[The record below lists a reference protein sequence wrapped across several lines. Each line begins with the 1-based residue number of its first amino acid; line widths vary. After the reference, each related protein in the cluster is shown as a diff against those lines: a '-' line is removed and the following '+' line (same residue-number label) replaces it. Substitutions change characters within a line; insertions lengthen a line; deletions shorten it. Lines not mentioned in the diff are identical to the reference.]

1 MIKAKIVARVI
12 PDGFQ
17 RDKSGN
23 ASSLRVSLA
32 LMPDFRDV
40 PGGTEVDI
48 ENWPKKIWEN
58 RKDLKLFASSNPDVD
73 FADVNPPEEI
83 AWYARGNITGNEN
96 DPKDGPLSKE
106 FNEGRAN
113 AANALWRRIFLADCG
128 DLAQFCSLMEA
139 LKEDQPKLLK
149 MERNKGGSGNDEVSA
164 IIGSPMSY
172 PVATLAEG
180 VEGLYGSQTAVM
192 LLSAAGQLAVDG
204 KREAWDLA
212 RPMVSPAF
220 FDTVNNSM
228 FGIFAS
234 DTLTNRLLK
243 EKTENSRWWNTD
255 SNDEVPD
262 YVKDHVMLV
271 GKTLEGPSTGMKAA
285 GVQNAVQNYVSS
297 SFVRHFGQQ
306 FASEMAY
313 NLKVAQ
319 FTLELDAA
327 IKRTQ
332 SGAEVTAIPDVAPLR
347 RRSEVGELD
356 DYFAQ
361 MALDTSP
368 WMRGRFSEMPE
379 EPDLSAKDRQDQE
392 EKARAQRAEGEATLQ
407 RAVAAYHAAWRP
419 DTPVRSVDARA
430 EACRDPVEI
439 ARRKFLSI
447 LSHPSLAKFLG
458 LIIDVELKL
467 DSLPYNSD
475 QCFWMFADFGNGSE
489 KERRVATATMLS
501 DKEAADGF
509 FGPCPKLGAAFA
521 INLKIQGLAEEEAP
535 LVYERGVFNLAAPGK
550 DKQARFRLVDFD
562 VDAAVQA
569 LENTGHSRT
578 TAREKGE
585 LDSQIKVALP
595 NLRSRGIALIDR
607 DRSKEIV
614 EEITT
619 AEFKIDGAA
628 VQLYAEDLVIG
639 YRLDVGICS
648 KNVAEVPPMNRWRTL
663 TDRRVRYDPNDIK
676 KEFSDWLQYDVDRD
690 NGFIKPI
697 TRTVSNE
704 DTAKNNEI
712 VEQYVPQETV
722 AIWTGGSLAVGTG
735 ERPPA
740 IAEQRKGET
749 DEQFRKRVWE
759 LSNKYDQLFPI
770 TEIDAYCDLG
780 TNLGFELAKKPS
792 EGGGI
797 PPLRFGRRYW
807 LGARLVYANGGSL
820 SLETA
825 AQFFYTRMSQNGK
838 PGTTAVGGRE
848 TEEGFLYMR
857 GERAGAPVVLLPP
870 DDPLVLK
877 KPGELRGEQAMTV
890 ILREAGARA
899 ARFLVPARSTFDLA
913 EAHGQ
918 FDQTKTQRP
927 PGAFN
932 QYHRNLTSGE
942 FPNAR
947 QNKDKKGGTNPG
959 QVLKPGNSDD
969 ALPYYP
975 DPLARTC
982 HIRILQH
989 DAPIDDSVECKTLHF
1004 YDKATDAVHKAR
1016 PVRIKV
1022 RTFSPAPGQPLH
1034 KITLLD
1040 SENPP
1045 SIQFEIGPGAD
1056 LDLLLWS
1063 GTDQENDLASLRPM
1077 ASGLRI
1083 LTQLQNGLKKQIT
1096 QDATSPAA
1104 HSKVAAALSKVVEF
1118 FQNPTPARVSE
1129 LAAGKMPLVEL
1140 FQQQCGPVPTIA
1152 DQRRLRVVNPV
1163 KRPIDAPRIKDVNVK
1178 CKDDAVERVH
1188 VAALRAVRVKSLPEA
1203 EQTANHWAKYVAAH
1217 VEPPLCY
1224 ASEEDASQTFFVGT
1238 ALVHRASTGKLRF
1251 EALWREYTDD
1261 VALKDGAFV
1270 HEPSG
1275 AGPAIF
1281 SVDKIVRDD
1290 GRAGLSDLSLISDE
1304 TGELRGLKIDFPDTK
1319 ARRVTFGLYAISR
1332 FTEFYKPAKPSADVK
1347 KGDPK
1352 SEDFEKRESVHDVTL
1367 WVPSTARPASPVVD
1381 RILPVFRWNIDR
1393 SKNKITFTR
1402 NVALRVY
1409 LNRPWHSS
1417 GEGEQLAVIC
1427 WPPNLFSDATA
1438 DEVAR
1443 CTLLDRAAPNVINP
1457 KEEFLT
1463 RWGSDPIHL
1472 SGNISDLIPADQFV
1486 SAESRVADLPLQLR
1500 HRDADL
1506 PGGTPQL
1513 DIDKGCPND
1522 PPDPTHPL
1530 RAQAVDPDTVRV
1542 AVATYTPK
1550 LDAQRG
1556 DVWYSDLPITP
1567 GESYFPF
1574 IRLGLARYQP
1584 NSSEPRLALSYPVT
1598 EWAQIPPQR
1607 KAIVEFVNKRTI
1619 LVTVT
1624 GIGYHESQGDEVPE
1638 ERHLVDRPRLRIRVV
1653 RAVKTDRVPSKD
1665 QNIDYM
1671 PLLVNGKPLEY
1682 SKLVPSL
1689 SGNTVTWLQEITL
1702 PQTSKQEGYAIIVEE
1717 TEVMVA
1723 DGDVIGEV
1731 VTAER
1736 GPMFACTIP
1745 FKAPHNMGSTLKDSS
1760 SDDTF
1765 TSPTSVGS

>member
-32 LMPDFRDV
+32 LMPDFRDF

-48 ENWPKKIWEN
+48 ENWPRRIWEN
-58 RKDLKLFASSNPDVD
+58 RKNLKLFVSSNPNAD
-73 FADVNPPEEI
+73 FADANPPKEI
-83 AWYARGNITGNEN
+83 AWYARGNITGNGN
-96 DPKDGPLSKE
+96 DPKDAPLSKE
-106 FNEGRAN
+106 FNEGRAD
-113 AANALWRRIFLADCG
+113 AANALWRRIFLGDCG
-128 DLAQFCSLMEA
+128 DLAQFDNLMEA

-149 MERNKGGSGNDEVSA
+149 MERNKGGAGNDAVSA

-192 LLSAAGQLAVDG
+192 LLSAAGQLAFDG

-220 FDTVNNSM
+220 FDTVNSSM

-234 DTLTNRLLK
+234 DTLTNRLLN
-243 EKTENSRWWNTD
+243 EKTESSRWYNTD
-255 SNDEVPD
+255 SNDEVPED
-262 YVKDHVMLV
+262 VTGQVMLV
-271 GKTLEGPSTGMKAA
+271 GKTLEGPLTGTKAT
-285 GVQNAVQNYVSS
+285 GVQNYISS

-306 FASEMAY
+306 FAAETAY

-319 FTLELDAA
+319 FTFELDAA
-327 IKRTQ
+327 IRKTQ
-332 SGAEVTAIPDVAPLR
+332 SGLKVTAVPDIASLT
-347 RRSEVGELD
+347 RRSEVGTLD
-356 DYFAQ
+356 HYFAQ
-361 MALDTSP
+361 MAVDASP
-368 WMRGRFSEMPE
+368 WTRGRFSEMPE
-379 EPDLSAKDRQDQE
+379 EPGLSAKDRQDRE

-419 DTPVRSVDARA
+419 DTPVQSVDALSD
-430 EACRDPVEI
+430 ACNKPVEI

-458 LIIDVELKL
+458 FIIDVELKL
-467 DSLPYNSD
+467 GSLPYNSD
-475 QCFWMFADFGNGSE
+475 QCFWMFADFGDGSE
-489 KERRVATATMLS
+489 KDRRVTTATMLA
-501 DKEAADGF
+501 DKDGVNGF
-509 FGPCPKLGAAFA
+509 FGPCPKLHAAFA
-521 INLKIQGLAEEEAP
+521 INVRIKGLAEDDAP

-550 DKQARFRLVDFD
+550 DTQARFRLVDFD

-614 EEITT
+614 EEITI
-619 AEFKIDGAA
+619 AEFKIDGGAI
-628 VQLYAEDLVIG
+628 QLYAEDLVIG
-639 YRLDVGICS
+639 YRLDVGICG
-648 KNVAEVPPMNRWRTL
+648 KNVAEVPPMKRWRTL
-663 TDRRVRYDPNDIK
+663 TDRQVRYDPKDIK
-676 KEFSDWLQYDVDRD
+676 KEFSDWLQHDVDRE
-690 NGFIKPI
+690 NGFVKPI

-704 DTAKNNEI
+704 DPAKNNEI

-722 AIWTGGSLAVGTG
+722 AVWTGGSLAVGTG

-749 DEQFRKRVWE
+749 DEQLRKRIWE
-759 LSNKYDQLFPI
+759 LPNKYDQLFPV
-770 TEIDAYCDLG
+770 TEVDAYCELG
-780 TNLGFELAKKPS
+780 ANLGFELAKKPS

-807 LGARLVYANGGSL
+807 LGARLVYANGGSI
-820 SLETA
+820 SLPTA
-825 AQFFYTRMSQNGK
+825 AQLFYTRVPQNGK

-848 TEEGFLYMR
+848 AEEGFLYMR

-870 DDPLVLK
+870 DDPLVVK
-877 KPGELRGEQAMTV
+877 QPSELRGEQAMTV
-890 ILREAGARA
+890 ILREVGARA
-899 ARFLVPARSTFDLA
+899 TRYLVPPRSTFDLA

-918 FDQTKTQRP
+918 FDQSYAQRP

-932 QYHRNLTSGE
+932 QYHRILTSGE

-947 QNKDKKGGTNPG
+947 PNKDKKGGTNPG
-959 QVLKPGNSDD
+959 QVLKPGGSED

-975 DPLARTC
+975 DPLAREC
-982 HIRILQH
+982 HVRVLQH

-1004 YDKATDAVHKAR
+1004 YEKATDAVHKAR

-1022 RTFSPAPGQPLH
+1022 RTLSPPAGQPLH

-1040 SENPP
+1040 KENPP
-1045 SIQFEIGPGAD
+1045 AVQLEIGPGAD
-1056 LDLLLWS
+1056 IDLLLWS
-1063 GTDQENDLASLRPM
+1063 GTDQENDLASLRPV
-1077 ASGLRI
+1077 ASGLKI
-1083 LTQLQNGLKKQIT
+1083 LTQLQTGLKNQIKE
-1096 QDATSPAA
+1096 DATSPAA
-1104 HSKVAAALSKVVEF
+1104 HSKVAAALSNVVEF
-1118 FQNPTPARVSE
+1118 FQKPTTARVSE
-1129 LAAGKMPLVEL
+1129 LVAGKMPLVEL
-1140 FQQQCGPVPTIA
+1140 FQQQCGPVPTIT

-1163 KRPIDAPRIKDVNVK
+1163 KRPIDAPRVKEVSVK
-1178 CKDDAVERVH
+1178 CEDDAVERAG
-1188 VAALRAVRVKSLPEA
+1188 VAALRAVRVKPLPEA
-1203 EQTANHWAKYVAAH
+1203 EQSADHWAKYVAAN
-1217 VEPPLCY
+1217 VESPLCY
-1224 ASEEDASQTFFVGT
+1224 PSEEDASQTFFVGT

-1251 EALWREYTDD
+1251 EAVWREYKDD
-1261 VALKDGAFV
+1261 VTLKDGAFV
-1270 HEPSG
+1270 HVPSS

-1290 GRAGLSDLSLISDE
+1290 GRAGLSDLSLIRDE
-1304 TGELRGLKIDFPDTK
+1304 TGGLRGLKIDFPDTK
-1319 ARRVTFGLYAISR
+1319 ARRVTFGLHGISR
-1332 FTEFYKPAKPSADVK
+1332 FTEFYKPAKPAADAK

-1352 SEDFEKRESVHDVTL
+1352 PEDFEKRDSARDVTL

-1381 RILPVFRWNIDR
+1381 RILPVFRWDIDPR
-1393 SKNKITFTR
+1393 KNKITFTR
-1402 NVALRVY
+1402 NVDLRVY
-1409 LNRPWHSS
+1409 LKRPWHSS
-1417 GEGEQLAVIC
+1417 GEGERLAVIC

-1443 CTLLDRAAPNVINP
+1443 CTLLNRAAPNVINP

-1463 RWGSDPIHL
+1463 RWGADPIHL
-1472 SGNISDLIPADQFV
+1472 SGDLSDLIPADQFV
-1486 SAESRVADLPLQLR
+1486 SAESRVANLPLQLR

-1506 PGGTPQL
+1506 PGGIPQL

-1522 PPDPTHPL
+1522 PPDPAQPL
-1530 RAQAVDPDTVRV
+1530 KAQAADPDTVRV
-1542 AVATYTPK
+1542 AIATYTPK

-1584 NSSEPRLALSYPVT
+1584 NSSETRLALSYPVA

-1607 KAIVEFVNKRTI
+1607 KAIVEFVDKRKI

-1624 GIGYHESQGDEVPE
+1624 GIGYHESQGDEIPD
-1638 ERHLVDRPRLRIRVV
+1638 ERHLMDRPRLRIRVC
-1653 RAVKTDRVPSKD
+1653 RAVKTDGIPSKGKD
-1665 QNIDYM
+1665 VDYM

-1682 SKLVPSL
+1682 PKLVPSL

-1702 PQTSKQEGYAIIVEE
+1702 PQTSKQERYAVIVEE

-1723 DGDVIGEV
+1723 DGDVIGDV

-1745 FKAPHNMGSTLKDSS
+1745 FRSPHNMGSILRDGS
-1760 SDDTF
+1760 SDESFAQLAPAD
-1765 TSPTSVGS
+1765 S